1 MVRKLT
7 LVGIASSLVAAGAQA
22 HPGHGPHGM
31 FEGSLH
37 YLNGIEHLAA
47 LAVFGAIGVVVWRLR
62 SRKSARRVESRD
74 RGND

>member
-1 MVRKLT
+1 MIRKVAF
-7 LVGIASSLVAAGAQA
+7 VGIASSLVTAGARA

-31 FEGSLH
+31 LDGPLH

-47 LAVFGAIGVVVWRLR
+47 LAVFGAAALVAWRLR
-62 SRKSARRVESRD
+62 ARKAARRVESRD